1 VVNVAAEQTG
11 VAAKDV
17 AVTAKVVAVA
27 VGDPFT
33 GLSQSIAIGL

>member
-1 VVNVAAEQTG
+1 
-11 VAAKDV
+11 
-17 AVTAKVVAVA
+17 VTAKVVAVA